1 MNGLLEKWELADG
14 NSIPGLGY
22 GTFKMRPEAAREA
35 VQTAIRAGYRHID
48 GAWAY
53 YNEEG
58 VGQGIRDSGI
68 SRQELFLTGK
78 VPNQFHGYEKAIW
91 SCEDSL
97 RQLKTDYLDLLLI
110 HWPLVIGMEGRY
122 EEDILETWR
131 AFEQLKKEGKVRS
144 IGVSN
149 FEKEHLEL
157 LFREASEKPVVD
169 QIQVNPQCRQKELV
183 SFCKDHGVVVE
194 GWAPLA
200 RTAAFERDVLKE
212 LAGKYK
218 KTPAQLC
225 LRFVIQEGVLPLV
238 KSAGEAH
245 IRENADVFDFE
256 ISREDQ
262 EKIGSLEQYGRL
274 SQDGYVPRGP
284 QDPMF

>member
-1 MNGLLEKWELADG
+1 MKSLLEKWQLSDG
-14 NSIPGLGY
+14 NAIPGLGY
-22 GTFKMRPEAAREA
+22 GTFKMKPETAREA
-35 VQTAIRAGYRHID
+35 VRTALKAGYRHID

-58 VGQGIRDSGI
+58 VGQGIKDSGLP
-68 SRQELFLTGK
+68 RHELFITGK

-97 RQLKTDYLDLLLI
+97 RQLGTDYLDLLLI
-110 HWPLVIGMEGRY
+110 HWPLVIGKEGHF
-122 EEDILETWR
+122 EEDILDTWR

-144 IGVSN
+144 IGCSN

-157 LFREASEKPVVD
+157 LFKEASEKPVVD

-183 SFCKDHGVVVE
+183 EFCKQHQIVAE

-212 LAGKYK
+212 MSKKYG
-218 KTPAQLC
+218 KTPAQIC

-238 KSAGEAH
+238 KASGEAH
-245 IRENADVFDFE
+245 IRENTEVFDFE
-256 ISREDQ
+256 LSPEDQ
-262 EKIGSLEQYGRL
+262 ERIASLEQYGRI
-274 SQDGYVPRGP
+274 SQPGYVPRGP